1 MPGYY
6 DLHCHILFG
15 VDDGAQTLEDSMAM
29 LQLEYDS
36 GVRTV
41 YLTPHY
47 RRDLFE
53 CPSQRRLEHFEALR
67 ASAAQR
73 FPDLRL
79 NLGCEV
85 RVHMD
90 VVDTI
95 RSGSCFTM
103 GDTGFV
109 LLEFSAAAEKRYL
122 LERCQ
127 TLLIG
132 GYTPILAHAER
143 CSAIRKDLELLQTL
157 VDMGVY
163 IQMNAGSITGKEG
176 LAWKWFCKKA
186 MRRDLLHFIGSDAH
200 DTKRYKPDLDACARY
215 LERTMGEDYRD
226 RILVNNPRE
235 ILERSV

>member
-1 MPGYY
+1 MTGYY

-79 NLGCEV
+79 SLGCEV

-90 VVDTI
+90 VVETI

-127 TLLIG
+127 ALLIG

-143 CSAIRKDLELLQTL
+143 CSAIRKDLELL
-157 VDMGVY
+157 
-163 IQMNAGSITGKEG
+163 
-176 LAWKWFCKKA
+176 
-186 MRRDLLHFIGSDAH
+186 
-200 DTKRYKPDLDACARY
+200 
-215 LERTMGEDYRD
+215 
-226 RILVNNPRE
+226 
-235 ILERSV
+235 